1 MINLTPNTTRK
12 INEHLYTVGTA
23 LLAAL
28 FSPIVIEPA

>member
-12 INEHLYTVGTA
+12 INEHLYTVGAA